1 MTKIG
6 ILIER
11 QRTYGRQ
18 LCEGIVHFAQ
28 RKTDWALSMLE
39 WDDVQRAEN
48 LKEFDGFIARLI
60 DDRIAETFLQTGKP
74 VVDVYVSRER
84 KEFSSSDQHARRIGQ
99 MAVRHFI
106 EHKFSRFAFF
116 GHEGKR
122 YSDLRRNAFVHCLEL
137 NHFACDVY
145 RAPPSAM
152 KTFDEA
158 VLKKEL
164 YHVGAERK
172 AIVRWL
178 ARLDKPVAVF
188 CSNDLRAY
196 QLCSICR
203 DEGIDVPNEVA
214 ILGVDNDSLVCN
226 FTFPT
231 LSSIDPNAEGIGLA
245 AAEELDRRLNGS
257 EPQVIRTPPSEL
269 IERGS
274 TNTYPLTPP
283 WLSDALVFIKGSVA
297 KRLSASDV
305 YEHVGKSHTLVNR
318 AFHDILHT
326 TVAQEIAA
334 TRINEAKRLLRSSLL
349 PMSEIAKL
357 SGYSSLEYF
366 TNSFSSV
373 VGTSPAAYRASKA
386 SARSIQRQFSCF
398 GGRGRSPSGPRYLST

>member
-1 MTKIG
+1 MRKIG

-11 QRTYGRQ
+11 QRTYGRR
-18 LCEGIVHFAQ
+18 LCEGIVRFAQ
-28 RKTDWALSMLE
+28 QKPDWALNMLE
-39 WDDVQRAEN
+39 WDDIQHAEN
-48 LKEFDGFIARLI
+48 LTGFDGFIARLFTNQ
-60 DDRIAETFLQTGKP
+60 IAETFLRTGKP
-74 VVDVYVSRER
+74 VVDVYVCQER
-84 KEFSSSDQHARRIGQ
+84 KGVSSSDQHAPRLGQ

-122 YSDLRRNAFVHCLEL
+122 YSDLRRDAFVHCLEL
-137 NHFACDVY
+137 NHFTCDVY

-152 KTFDEA
+152 KTFDEV
-158 VLKKEL
+158 VLKQEL
-164 YHVGAERK
+164 YRVGAERK

-196 QLCSICR
+196 QLCAICR
-203 DEGIDVPNEVA
+203 DEGIAVPNEVA
-214 ILGVDNDSLVCN
+214 ILGVDNDALVCN

-231 LSSIDPNAEGIGLA
+231 LSSIDPNAEGIGYA
-245 AAEELDRRLNGS
+245 AARELDRRLDGS
-257 EPQVIRTPPSEL
+257 EPQTLRSPPGEL

-274 TNTYPLTPP
+274 TNTYPLNPP
-283 WLSDALVFIKGSVA
+283 WLSDALMFIRGSVA

-305 YEHVGKSHTLVNR
+305 YTHVGRSHTLVNR
-318 AFHDILHT
+318 AFRDVLHT

-334 TRINEAKRLLRSSLL
+334 ARISEAKRLLRSSMLT
-349 PMSEIAKL
+349 MAEIARL

-366 TNSFSSV
+366 TNSFSAV
-373 VGTSPAAYRASKA
+373 VGTSPAAYRAS
-386 SARSIQRQFSCF
+386 RS
-398 GGRGRSPSGPRYLST
+398 GGWRLLHG